1 MKILIVDDHTLFREG
16 LSYVLENLAHAITT
30 IEANNYQEAVNR
42 LELEPDIDLVL
53 LDLALP
59 GENGFTL
66 LDFCRNQF
74 PTISV
79 VVLSATKQQ
88 SDLMQ
93 AIKGGAMGFIPKDA
107 SSKTMLSALRS
118 IMQGDIYFP
127 ASISEQP
134 TAENQNT
141 SDAFTPRQKEVII
154 KMMQGL
160 SNKKIA
166 LEMDIAE
173 ATIKMHVTAI
183 FKHLGVNNR
192 TEATLA
198 AQKLGVF

>member
-1 MKILIVDDHTLFREG
+1 MKILIVDDHALFREG
-16 LSYVLENLAHAITT
+16 LCYVLADLAEEIKT
-30 IEANNYQEAVNR
+30 IQASNYHEAVQL
-42 LELEPDIDLVL
+42 LELEPDIDLIL
-53 LDLALP
+53 LDLSMP

-66 LDFCRNQF
+66 LDFCRTQY

-88 SDLMQ
+88 SDLVH
-93 AIKGGAMGFIPKDA
+93 AIKAGAMGFIPKD
-107 SSKTMLSALRS
+107 STSKIMLDALRS

-127 ASISEQP
+127 ASIGHQLN
-134 TAENQNT
+134 TENQGI
-141 SDAFTPRQKEVII
+141 SDSITPRQKEVII
-154 KMMQGL
+154 KMMAGL

-166 LEMDIAE
+166 LEMNISE

-192 TEATLA
+192 TEATIA
-198 AQKLGVF
+198 AQKLGF